1 MPQAAVQI
9 WRALFPDVP
18 FFPLLSFFSRQT
30 INTIVYFFFF
40 SFLSVVDS
48 VEREAAFTS

>member
-9 WRALFPDVP
+9 WRALFPDVL
-18 FFPLLSFFSRQT
+18 FFPLLSFFFPSDDKYHRLFL
-30 INTIVYFFFF
+30 FFIP
-40 SFLSVVDS
+40 SVVDS